1 VVEGRRIASA
11 RTDQAENEDDVGQK
25 VNDTATIAAP
35 IDTVWNVITD
45 LETYPEWTDG
55 VMETEIL
62 SHNDDGYPHLGRFR
76 VDAKVAE
83 IAYVIQYAYDD
94 YDISWHLTE
103 GDMISQLDGRYELWE
118 EEDGVTGVRY
128 SLEVDVDMPVP
139 GFLKKRAARTILD
152 QGLSGLK
159 ARAESIA

>member
-1 VVEGRRIASA
+1 
-11 RTDQAENEDDVGQK
+11 VGQK
-25 VNDTATIAAP
+25 VTDTATIAAP

-55 VMETEIL
+55 VLETEVV
-62 SHNDDGYPHLGRFR
+62 SHNGDGYPHHGRFR

-83 IAYVIQYAYDD
+83 ISYVIEYVYDG

-118 EEDGVTGVRY
+118 EDDGRTGVRY
-128 SLEVDVDMPVP
+128 TLEVDVDMPVP
-139 GFLKKRAARTILD
+139 GFLKKRAAKTILD

-159 ARAESIA
+159 SRAEQVA